1 MDNNVIRD
9 KSFDFA
15 VRIVRSYEYLC
26 TEKKEYVMSKQ
37 ILRSGTSI
45 GANVRE
51 AGRGLSSANLAA
63 KLSIALK
70 EADETL
76 FWLEL
81 LNKTEYLDEKLGES
95 LHKDCEE
102 LIKILVTITKHYYTT
117 KTTL

>member
-1 MDNNVIRD
+1 MDDNVIRD

-15 VRIVRSYEYLC
+15 VRIVRLYEYLS
-26 TEKKEYVMSKQ
+26 TEKKEYVMSNQ

-45 GANVRE
+45 GANIRE
-51 AGRGLSSANLAA
+51 AGRGQSSADFAA

-81 LNKTEYLDEKLGES
+81 LKKTQYLDEKLGDS
-95 LHKDCEE
+95 LQKDCEE
-102 LIKILVTITKHYYTT
+102 LIRILVSITKHYHTT
-117 KTTL
+117 KTT

>member
-15 VRIVRSYEYLC
+15 VRIVRLYEYLC
-26 TEKKEYVMSKQ
+26 TEKKEFVMSKQ

-45 GANVRE
+45 GANIRE
-51 AGRGLSSANLAA
+51 AGRDQSSADFAA

-81 LNKTEYLDEKLGES
+81 LRKTEYLEERLGDS

-102 LIKILVTITKHYYTT
+102 IIKILVTITKHYYTT
-117 KTTL
+117 MTTL